1 MGTITFGGLATGL
14 DTDTIITELMKLER
28 KPVERLESDKEF
40 YNSQLSAFQTL
51 DNKMESLLSAVQAL
65 DSSDEIRS
73 NTATPATEDYFT
85 ATAASSAVAG
95 TYQVEVQQ
103 LAKVQKNVTTDGFA
117 SKTDANF
124 GTGAITITIAG
135 NDTGINYDTDSLEDI
150 KNAINEAGIDVSA
163 SIINDGSTNGYRI
176 VLTGD
181 DAATAFTVSVNETVA
196 GSYSLANAFTKT
208 QDAQLARIAIDSDTT
223 DGNPSNDLLVT
234 SSTNTMTDAIPG
246 VTLSLTKVNIA
257 GENTTVTVA
266 TDTSAMTAKINSFVS
281 AYNGIL
287 SFVSEQSD
295 ADWGNA
301 AEMRNV
307 KSKIQS
313 LLTTNVGTSGSLN
326 HLSEIGLSTDTK
338 TGLISLDSSTFTDA
352 VTNSLDDVVKLFAG
366 ETGVTGIMD
375 LYNDYLDDV
384 TNSID
389 GIYASRQ
396 TSTSSILKTLN
407 SQIDRLE
414 DRLEQK
420 EKNLRAQF
428 DSLEQLAGLMNS
440 QANYL
445 SQQLG

>member
-28 KPVERLESDKEF
+28 KPVERLKSDKEF

-51 DNKMESLLSAVQAL
+51 DGKMESLLGAVQAL
-65 DSSDEIRS
+65 DTSNEIRS

-85 ATAASSAVAG
+85 ASAASSAVTG

-124 GTGAITITIAG
+124 GTGTITITIGATPT
-135 NDTGINYDTDSLEDI
+135 DINYDTDSLEDI
-150 KNAINEAGIDVSA
+150 KTAINNAGIDVTA
-163 SIINDGSTNGYRI
+163 SIINDGSTDGNRI
-176 VLTGD
+176 VLTGS
-181 DAATAFTVSVNETVA
+181 DAATTFTATVSETVA

-208 QDAQLARIAIDSDTT
+208 QDAQLAQIAIDSDTT
-223 DGNPSNDLLVT
+223 DGDSTNDLLVT
-234 SSTNTMTDAIPG
+234 SSTNTITDAIPG
-246 VTLSLTKVNIA
+246 VTLSLTKVNTA

-266 TDTSAMTAKINSFVS
+266 TDTSAMTTKINSFVS

-287 SFVSEQSD
+287 SFISDQSD

-326 HLSEIGLSTDTK
+326 YLSEIGLSTDTK
-338 TGLISLDSSTFTDA
+338 TGLISLNSSTFNDA
-352 VTNSLDDVVKLFAG
+352 VSDHLDDVVKLFAG
-366 ETGVTGIMD
+366 ETGVTGVMD
-375 LYNDYLDDV
+375 LYEDYLDDV
-384 TNSID
+384 TNSVD

-396 TSTSSILKTLN
+396 TSTSSILKTLD

-428 DSLEQLAGLMNS
+428 DSLEQLASLMNS